1 MGYQFSIKIGV
12 FVLITGQLEL
22 WQKKTNVQT
31 SDTLPPMIF
40 FRVSFQGLE
49 QMFGLILMTFGWV
62 LMDVKKFKF
71 MIATPSEQGD
81 KVIHQKGL
89 HEQEFSPY
97 LHESGADKKN
107 GCFLLLSYKQIEH
120 TGKTNKDISPDF
132 A

>member
-1 MGYQFSIKIGV
+1 M
-12 FVLITGQLEL
+12 LITGQLEL
-22 WQKKTNVQT
+22 WQKRTNVQT
-31 SDTLPPMIF
+31 LDTLPPMIS
-40 FRVSFQGLE
+40 FRGL
-49 QMFGLILMTFGWV
+49 FSGIIRANVWVNFLTFGWV

-71 MIATPSEQGD
+71 TIATPSEQGD

-107 GCFLLLSYKQIEH
+107 GCFLLLSYKQIVH

>member
-1 MGYQFSIKIGV
+1 
-12 FVLITGQLEL
+12 VLITGQLEL
-22 WQKKTNVQT
+22 WQKRTNVQT
-31 SDTLPPMIF
+31 SDTLPPMIS
-40 FRVSFQGLE
+40 FRVSFQGLLE
-49 QMFGLILMTFGWV
+49 QMFGLIFLTFGWV
-62 LMDVKKFKF
+62 LIDVKKFKF
-71 MIATPSEQGD
+71 TIATPSEQGD

-107 GCFLLLSYKQIEH
+107 GCSLLLSYKQIVH